1 MTFRPVQR
9 YNHRKSGHNSF
20 AEELYFTGECL
31 DYIGLEDRKV
41 CGIVGYIG
49 SQEACPI
56 LVDGLR
62 RLEYR
67 GYDSAGVAVLNGS
80 GIDVRKSVGKLSALE
95 TAIKDCAPS
104 GTIGVGHTRWATHG
118 RPSDENAHPH
128 SDCTGKLTVVHNG
141 IIENY
146 GELKERLIAEGH
158 IFKSETDTEVAAHLV
173 ESYYAGDLAAAVR
186 RAAKELEGSFALVV
200 IAQDEPG
207 KIVAARRHS
216 PLVVGVGEG
225 EQFLASDVSAFLKH
239 TRKVIYADDDNIVV
253 ISREGVS
260 VTDLDGNLVNK
271 EPSTVDWDA
280 GMAERGGYDHFMLK
294 EIHEQPR
301 ALRETMRGRISLEK
315 NGVELPG
322 INLTADEIKNIDR
335 IIMIACG
342 TAYHASLAAKYAIE
356 SLCRIP
362 VEVDVAS
369 ELRYREPI
377 IDERTLG
384 IVVSQSGET
393 LDTIVGLRE
402 VKKKG
407 AKVIA
412 ITNVVGSMAAREADG
427 VLYTYAGPEIAVAS
441 TKAYTTQLMVLYL
454 IALYFA
460 QVRGTVDEACA
471 SEMRSALWNLPQKAE
486 TILDDYRKLVLA
498 AERYYCY
505 NGFLYMARGINLA
518 SALEG
523 ALKIKE
529 ISYMHAEGYAAGEMK
544 HGPIAMIDP
553 TFATIAVTVK
563 SKTYDKML
571 SNIKEVKARSGEVI
585 AVANPGDDVIES
597 YADRVIY
604 IPETLE
610 VFSPVL
616 VAIPLQLMAYFV
628 AKSRGPAIDQPRNL
642 AKTVT
647 VE

>member
-1 MTFRPVQR
+1 M
-9 YNHRKSGHNSF
+9 
-20 AEELYFTGECL
+20 
-31 DYIGLEDRKV
+31 

-49 SQEACPI
+49 EQDACPI
-56 LVDGLR
+56 LVDGLK

-67 GYDSAGVAVLNGS
+67 GYDSSGVAVMNGD
-80 GIDVRKSVGKLSALE
+80 GIDIRKSVGKLKALE
-95 TAIKDCAPS
+95 TVLENCAPAGS
-104 GTIGVGHTRWATHG
+104 LGVGHTRWATHG

-128 SDCTGKLTVVHNG
+128 SDCTGKITVVHNG

-146 GELKERLIAEGH
+146 MELKARLVEEGH
-158 IFKSETDTEVAAHLV
+158 RFSSETDTEVAAHLI
-173 ESYYAGDLAAAVR
+173 ESHYAGDLAEAVR
-186 RAAKELEGSFALVV
+186 KAAKQLEGSFALVV
-200 IAQDEPG
+200 IAQDEPDR
-207 KIVAARRHS
+207 IVAARRHS
-216 PLVVGVGEG
+216 PLAIGLGDGEN
-225 EQFLASDVSAFLKH
+225 FLASDVAAFLKH
-239 TRKVIYADDDNIVV
+239 TRRVIFADDDNVAV
-253 ISREGVS
+253 IMREGVTL
-260 VTDLDGNLVNK
+260 TDLDGNPVNK
-271 EPSTVDWDA
+271 GEQKIDWDA
-280 GMAERGGYDHFMLK
+280 AMAERGGYDHFMLK

-301 ALRETMRGRISLEK
+301 ALRETMRGRLSPDRDTI
-315 NGVELPG
+315 ELPG
-322 INLTADEIKNIDR
+322 INLTEDEIKNIDR

-342 TAYHASLAAKYAIE
+342 TAYHASMAGKYAIE
-356 SLCRIP
+356 QLCRIP
-362 VEVDVAS
+362 VEIDFAS

-384 IVVSQSGET
+384 IVISQSGET
-393 LDTIVGLRE
+393 LDTVVGLRE
-402 VKKKG
+402 AKKNG
-407 AKVIA
+407 AKVVA
-412 ITNVVGSMAAREADG
+412 ITNVVGSMAARESDG

-454 IALYFA
+454 IALYLA
-460 QVRGTVDEACA
+460 QVRGTLEPEWAAELRD
-471 SEMRSALWNLPQKAE
+471 ALWELPQQAE
-486 TILDDYRKLVLA
+486 IILNDDREVVSA

-553 TFATIAVTVK
+553 TFATIAVTVR

-571 SNIKEVKARSGEVI
+571 GNIREVKARLGDVI
-585 AVANPGDDVIES
+585 AIANTHDTTIDEYV
-597 YADRVIY
+597 DRVIR
-604 IPETLE
+604 IPATEE

-616 VAIPLQLMAYFV
+616 VALPLQLMAYWV
-628 AKSRGPAIDQPRNL
+628 AHSRGPAIDQPRNL

>member
-1 MTFRPVQR
+1 M
-9 YNHRKSGHNSF
+9 
-20 AEELYFTGECL
+20 
-31 DYIGLEDRKV
+31 

-49 SQEACPI
+49 ERQACPI
-56 LVDGLR
+56 LIEGLAK
-62 RLEYR
+62 LEYR
-67 GYDSAGVAVLNGS
+67 GYDSAGIAVLNG
-80 GIDVRKSVGKLSALE
+80 GTIDVRKSVGKLKMLATALE
-95 TAIKDCAPS
+95 IDSPK
-104 GTIGVGHTRWATHG
+104 GRVGVGHTRWATHG

-128 SDCTGKLTVVHNG
+128 SDCTGAITVVHNG

-146 GELKERLIAEGH
+146 MQLKTRLTGEGH
-158 IFKSETDTEVAAHLV
+158 AFKSETDTEVAAHLV
-173 ESYYAGDLAAAVR
+173 ETHYHGDLAEAVR
-186 RAAKELEGSFALVV
+186 LACRELEGSFALVV
-200 IAQDEPG
+200 VAGDQPET
-207 KIVAARRHS
+207 IVAARRHS
-216 PLVVGVGEG
+216 PLVIGLGDG
-225 EQFLASDVSAFLKH
+225 EQFLASDVAAFLKH
-239 TRKVIYADDDNIVV
+239 TRRVVYADDDTVCVV
-253 ISREGVS
+253 TRAGVTI
-260 VTDLDGNLVNK
+260 TDLDGNPVIK
-271 EPSTVDWDA
+271 EPSEVDWDA
-280 GMAERGGYDHFMLK
+280 GMAERGGYEHFMLK

-301 ALRETMRGRISLEK
+301 ALRETMRGRLSLEK
-315 NGVELPG
+315 RHVELPG
-322 INLTADEIKNIDR
+322 LNMTDDEIRNIDR
-335 IIMIACG
+335 ILMIACG
-342 TAYHASLAAKYAIE
+342 TAYHASMAGKYAIE
-356 SLCRIP
+356 ALCRIP
-362 VEVDVAS
+362 VEIDFAS
-369 ELRYREPI
+369 ELRYRDPI
-377 IDERTLG
+377 VDERTLG
-384 IVVSQSGET
+384 IVISQSGET

-402 VKKKG
+402 AKGKG
-407 AKVIA
+407 AKIVA

-460 QVRGTVDEACA
+460 QVRGTLSEARL
-471 SEMRSALWNLPQKAE
+471 EELRSALWELPE
-486 TILDDYRKLVLA
+486 HSELVLNDYGDLVKV

-553 TFATIAVTVK
+553 TFATIAVAVR

-571 SNIKEVKARSGEVI
+571 GNIREVKARSGDVI
-585 AVANPGDDVIES
+585 AIANQHDETIND
-597 YADRVIY
+597 YADHVLRV
-604 IPETLE
+604 PQTEEL
-610 VFSPVL
+610 FSPVV